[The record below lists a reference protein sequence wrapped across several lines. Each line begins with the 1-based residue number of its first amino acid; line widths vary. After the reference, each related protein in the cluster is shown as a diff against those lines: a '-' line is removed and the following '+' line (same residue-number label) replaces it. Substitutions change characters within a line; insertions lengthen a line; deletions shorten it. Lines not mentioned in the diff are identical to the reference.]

1 MGQNPFQVQSSQ
13 SNGKSY
19 ELTCTIISGTNN
31 VKVSIGNVNEA
42 VNFVIPAT
50 VQNNSTTYTVT
61 EIAEN
66 GFQNKSNVKGITIPE
81 TITKIGTYA
90 FQGTGLTSVAIP
102 NSVTEIGAYA
112 FQNCNNL
119 AEVNVGSGVATIG
132 NYAFAN
138 SNIVEI
144 YFAESSNPVTMGT
157 HVFYACN
164 MLDFIALPKMNSI
177 PANFFENCGNL
188 DEIIV
193 PAGVTSIGNCAFAQT
208 HDCEIIFLGCG
219 GNGVITIASDAFQNC
234 ERDHFEFICLE
245 NVVVL
250 KVGDNIFS
258 SFGNGAQ
265 MHVPCALVNGY
276 TTTYDNNN
284 SNTQLTIDG
293 AKCVSITRRS
303 GHFCLP
309 ETWVGFEGDWQD
321 KAGYIQIF
329 NDSLNKTPEEW
340 YAAKEAWL
348 KNYNDD
354 IPADDRYPDFVPRNP
369 DHPFIIKEGHT
380 VTLNHKRHIYPFNS
394 INNGVLVVNAAE
406 GGEFIQE
413 DVSGS
418 GNVTNQNGVSHVEY
432 YYLHENLGGEIEIV
446 VPIEGNAWNFVG
458 APFNGYN
465 LYALKLGPAVNGQLT
480 DATVVEFNYEEG
492 GNDWS
497 MNYSYADEDS
507 IISAGEGFLVWPFYD
522 DKIVF
527 STVEDRR
534 SVVSSQEDNNSESP
548 ELKIMESN
556 FRLNNDDVVVTKPV
570 SGNAGSGR
578 WMALANPYPA
588 KICLNDF
595 LSENSDAGIQG
606 EGIYVHNAED
616 NSFTLQLIDYDIAV
630 GQGFFVN
637 FDESEEKTIGFR
649 KNFLHEYNEPSHISP
664 SSAKAVEKE
673 FIRFAMIEGERE
685 SEILFAHNQD
695 AQEGYDIF
703 DANKLFAMS
712 HIAEPYL
719 VVDGISLVKEE
730 VNLLPYYAT
739 MNVKSFGNKE
749 VKFRPN
755 YIPEGLSVTL
765 IDGEESIDLLQGQ
778 EYATEISAGE
788 NANRFKLLIKKSLGL
803 SDAEELEV
811 NISNDNRIVNIA
823 TSETDLQIE
832 VYNALGQKVFETK
845 ALNFSLNNVSAGAYM
860 IKVFNNKASKTQKI
874 VVK

>member
-1 MGQNPFQVQSSQ
+1 
-13 SNGKSY
+13 
-19 ELTCTIISGTNN
+19 
-31 VKVSIGNVNEA
+31 VSIKVNWINGGNI
-42 VNFVIPAT
+42 NFEIPET
-50 VQNNSTTYTVT
+50 FQNGNTTYTVT

-66 GFQNKSNVKGITIPE
+66 GFQYKSNIKGITIPE
-81 TITKIGTYA
+81 TITKIGNNA
-90 FQGTGLTSVAIP
+90 FQGSGITSVTIP
-102 NSVTEIGAYA
+102 NSVTEIGASA
-112 FQNCNNL
+112 FQNCNSL
-119 AEVNVGSGVATIG
+119 LEVNVGSGVTSIG
-132 NYAFAN
+132 NNAFAN
-138 SNIVEI
+138 SNIEEI
-144 YFAESSNPVTMGT
+144 HFEESDNTVAMGT
-157 HVFYACN
+157 HVFHSCN
-164 MLDFIALPKMNSI
+164 KLDYIALPKMNSI
-177 PANFFENCGNL
+177 PERFFENCSDL

-193 PAGVTSIGNCAFAQT
+193 PAGVTSIGVCAFAQT

-219 GNGVITIASDAFQNC
+219 GDGGVITIASDAFQNC
-234 ERDHFEFICLE
+234 ERDHFEFICLN

-250 KVGDNIFS
+250 RVDNSTFS
-258 SFGNGAQ
+258 AFGNGAQ
-265 MHVPCALVNGY
+265 MHVPCGLVTEY
-276 TTTYDNNN
+276 ADAYP
-284 SNTQLTIDG
+284 SNITIEA
-293 AKCVSITRRS
+293 AKCVSITRAS

-309 ETWVGFEGDWQD
+309 ETWEGFEGDWEGKD
-321 KAGYIQIF
+321 DYMEIF
-329 NDSLNKTPEEW
+329 NNSANLAPPEL
-340 YAAKEAWL
+340 YAAKEYWL
-348 KNYNDD
+348 KKGNDD
-354 IPADDRYPDFVPRNP
+354 PGDDRYPNFVPRKP

-406 GGEFIQE
+406 GGELIEE
-413 DVSGS
+413 DLAGS
-418 GNVTNQNGVSHVEY
+418 GNVTDQNGVSHEEY
-432 YYLHENLGGEIEIV
+432 YCLHENLGGEIEIV
-446 VPIEGNAWNFVG
+446 VPIKGNAWNFVG

-480 DATVVEFNYEEG
+480 DATVVEFNYGEG

-497 MNYSYADEDS
+497 MNYSYADDE
-507 IISAGEGFLVWPFYD
+507 IGAGEGFLVWPFYND
-522 DKIVF
+522 SIVF

-534 SVVSSQEDNNSESP
+534 SVEPPQEDNNSESP
-548 ELKIMESN
+548 GLKIMESN
-556 FRLNNDDVVVTKPV
+556 FRLNNDDVVVTKTV
-570 SGNAGSGR
+570 TGTDVRGR
-578 WMALANPYPA
+578 WLALSNPYPA
-588 KICLNDF
+588 KICLYDF
-595 LSENSDAGIQG
+595 LTENPNAGIQG
-606 EGIYVHNAED
+606 GGIYVHNAEN
-616 NSFTLQLIDYDIAV
+616 NSFTPQFSNYDIAV

-637 FDESEEKTIGFR
+637 FTTDGDKTIGFR
-649 KNFLHEYNEPSHISP
+649 KNFLHEYNEPTHTSP

-685 SEILFAHNQD
+685 SEVLFAHNQD

-712 HIAEPYL
+712 HIAEPYF

-749 VKFRPN
+749 VKFSPK

-860 IKVFNNKASKTQKI
+860 IKAFNSKGSKTQKI